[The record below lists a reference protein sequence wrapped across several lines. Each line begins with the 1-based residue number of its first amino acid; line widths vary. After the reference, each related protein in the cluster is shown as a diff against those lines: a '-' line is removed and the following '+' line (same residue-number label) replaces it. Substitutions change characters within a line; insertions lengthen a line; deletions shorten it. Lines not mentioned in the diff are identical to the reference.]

1 MIRRIKK
8 YVKNFIIYFEE
19 FMFDVRYTTMI
30 KGYRYCK
37 DSLLSAM
44 VVDAHTIEKGL
55 TMPNKKYNFGHKK
68 LNKIISDTDYFI
80 KTFNN
85 PDDRFENVI
94 SILFEYYK
102 YHVSNGISISD
113 ANVNAGI
120 LRLINLYP
128 NIQPS
133 SQYSFTKNEFF
144 SKSSSDFLEFSSS
157 RHSCRNLPG
166 NVDPD
171 LLSKA
176 LELAQNT
183 PSTCNRQATR
193 IHVIYGH
200 EPVVKY
206 QKGNRGFG
214 HIVKTSLLIT
224 SKLTHWE
231 GGRLRHAPY
240 VDGGIFIMNLL
251 YSLHYYGIGA
261 CTLNMYQEPREVKNI
276 QKKLSIPKDEVPIAL
291 IAIGMPPD
299 VFEIAKS
306 TKRPANTIVTY
317 H

>member
-8 YVKNFIIYFEE
+8 YVTNFIIYFEE
-19 FMFDVRYTTMI
+19 FILDVQYTTMI
-30 KGYRYCK
+30 KGYRYCE

-55 TMPNKKYNFGHKK
+55 TMPDKKYNFGHKK
-68 LNKIISDTDYFI
+68 IRKIISDI
-80 KTFNN
+80 KFYLSKYKQDERIYDIIGILYEYYRWHEIHRIEVSDKNIKE
-85 PDDRFENVI
+85 DLE
-94 SILFEYYK
+94 ILFKEFPF
-102 YHVSNGISISD
+102 VE
-113 ANVNAGI
+113 
-120 LRLINLYP
+120 P
-128 NIQPS
+128 T
-133 SQYSFTKNEFF
+133 SQYTFSKEEFF
-144 SKSSSDFLEFSSS
+144 SKRFSDFLEFSLS
-157 RHSCRNLPG
+157 RHSCRNLSG
-166 NVDPD
+166 LVDEE

-176 LELAQNT
+176 LELAQSS

-193 IHVIYGH
+193 VHVLYGH
-200 EPVVKY
+200 EPIVKY
-206 QKGNRGFG
+206 QHGNRGFG
-214 HIVKTSLLIT
+214 HIVKKSLLVT
-224 SKLTHWE
+224 SKLSHWE

-240 VDGGIFIMNLL
+240 VDGGIYLMNLL

-261 CTLNMYQEPREVKNI
+261 CTLNMYQEPREVKKV
-276 QKKLSIPKDEVPIAL
+276 QKKLSIPKDEIPIAL